1 MVKIIQ
7 KAVIKDGEKY
17 LILKRSKSAKYFPEC
32 WDFPGGKL
40 EPGESGEE
48 GIIREVKEETTL
60 DVEVGEVVFECMLD
74 LHDAGSLTHKFV
86 IYSVLEKVGDV
97 VLSDEHTEFKWVTKE
112 EILSLKR
119 EPYFDLFF
127 EE

>member
-86 IYSVLEKVGDV
+86 IY
-97 VLSDEHTEFKWVTKE
+97 
-112 EILSLKR
+112 
-119 EPYFDLFF
+119 
-127 EE
+127 